1 MGERECSITVG
12 TCSAAARVE
21 TLERQL
27 QTEKAERSRAH
38 EKIYDRLGELE
49 RGMTAVTTQYS
60 QIISQLASMSADLN
74 TLKERP
80 SRRWESVV
88 AALITGVVGYL
99 LPPLGLK

>member
-1 MGERECSITVG
+1 MGAQECSTPGGI
-12 TCSAAARVE
+12 CSTAARME
-21 TLERQL
+21 ALERQM

-60 QIISQLASMSADLN
+60 QIIAQLATMSADLN
-74 TLKERP
+74 TLKDRP
-80 SRRWESVV
+80 SRRWETVV

-99 LPPLGLK
+99 LARLGLN

>member
-1 MGERECSITVG
+1 METRDCPGAAGTCLSAARLEALEREVQ
-12 TCSAAARVE
+12 A
-21 TLERQL
+21 
-27 QTEKAERSRAH
+27 EKADRSRAH

-60 QIISQLASMSADLN
+60 QIITQLAQLSADLN

-80 SRRWESVV
+80 TRRWDTAV

-99 LPPLGLK
+99 LALLN